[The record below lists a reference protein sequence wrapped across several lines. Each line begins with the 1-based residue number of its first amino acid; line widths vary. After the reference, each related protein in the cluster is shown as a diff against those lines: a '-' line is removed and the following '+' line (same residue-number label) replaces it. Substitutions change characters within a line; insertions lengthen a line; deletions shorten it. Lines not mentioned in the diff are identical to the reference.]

1 MLRQIFIC
9 SLVVKV
15 VSLSFLLESKAIAS
29 ISSKAKYQFLLS
41 QAPPTSVDLNPN
53 PDPLVLPTSPE
64 EVKQKTVVP
73 LTLFECIELAKRNNR
88 QYQIAKLQLEQSRAQ
103 LEEAEAA
110 LFPTLRVEGS
120 AQRQLSAQGEIVS
133 ETQLKTSR
141 ANDQSQVSFF
151 SNQIETLTGQLQ
163 QAINQENNVEE
174 IQLLQG
180 QLSQAQQQLTQAQN
194 QQQYNRSRDYLIQN
208 YANTTIQGTLS
219 LNYAIFSPE
228 RQATINIAT
237 EILRQSELEVQ
248 RVEEQLR
255 LDVTEF
261 YYDLELA
268 DEQVRISQSDV
279 DSRAQRLEQIQQL
292 LEAALV
298 TRLDLLNAQVELGN
312 SRQQLKNAQAQQ
324 QIAQSNLIR
333 LLSLPF
339 SVVPQAADEVKIA
352 GEWSLS
358 LEESIILAFKNRVEL
373 EQTLALRRQRQGER
387 NAAIAAIQPRITIF
401 ADYNVVQLYSDQPD
415 IDPDPPF
422 AGANYPARGFGD
434 GYAFGI
440 IFSWTFF
447 DGGAAQARARQAEIG
462 VSIAD
467 QTYADNAQQIRAEVQ
482 QAYIQLPT
490 QRENVETAQI
500 ALENAQEAV
509 IAAQLRFDAA
519 INTQTEVLDAQ
530 NRLVQAENNLVQA
543 IISYNRALAQLQRAV
558 GNYENTKNI
567 KSSRGNG
574 VLFNLRS

>member
-1 MLRQIFIC
+1 MLKEIFIY
-9 SLVVKV
+9 SLIVKM
-15 VSLSFLLESKAIAS
+15 VSLSFLISPRAIAS
-29 ISSKAKYQFLLS
+29 ITSRTNHQLLLS
-41 QAPPTSVDLNPN
+41 QTPSTTPDLNPN
-53 PDPLVLPTSPE
+53 LDPLVLPTTPE

-88 QYQIAKLQLEQSRAQ
+88 LYQIAKLQLEQSRAQ

-120 AQRQLSAQGEIVS
+120 AQRELSAQGEVVNQA
-133 ETQLKTSR
+133 QLKTTR
-141 ANDQSQVSFF
+141 EDDKSQVSFF

-163 QAINQENNVEE
+163 EAIAQGNNPQQIQE
-174 IQLLQG
+174 IQG
-180 QLSQAQQQLTQAQN
+180 QLTQTQQQLTQARD

-208 YANTTIQGTLS
+208 YAGTTLQGTLG

-228 RQATINIAT
+228 RQANINIAT

-255 LDVTEF
+255 LDVTQS

-279 DSRAQRLEQIQQL
+279 DSRAQRLEQIKQL

-324 QIAQSNLIR
+324 QIAQSNLMRI
-333 LLSLPF
+333 LSLPF
-339 SVVPQAADEVKIA
+339 AVIPTAADEIKIA
-352 GEWSLS
+352 GEWNLS

-387 NAAIAAIQPRITIF
+387 DAAISAIQPRISLF

-415 IDPDPPF
+415 INPDPPF
-422 AGANYPARGFGD
+422 AGANYPPRGFGD
-434 GYAFGI
+434 GYVFGI
-440 IFSWTFF
+440 VFSWTFF
-447 DGGAAQARARQAEIG
+447 DGGAAQARAKQAEIG

-467 QTYADNAQQIRAEVQ
+467 QTYADNAQQIRAEVE
-482 QAYIQLPT
+482 QAFIQLPT
-490 QRENVETAQI
+490 QKENVETAQI
-500 ALENAQEAV
+500 ALENAKEAV
-509 IAAQLRFDAA
+509 RAAQLRFDAA
-519 INTQTEVLDAQ
+519 VNTQTEVLDAQ
-530 NRLVQAENNLVQA
+530 TRLVQAENNLVQA

-558 GNYENTKNI
+558 
-567 KSSRGNG
+567 SS
-574 VLFNLRS
+574 FDSP